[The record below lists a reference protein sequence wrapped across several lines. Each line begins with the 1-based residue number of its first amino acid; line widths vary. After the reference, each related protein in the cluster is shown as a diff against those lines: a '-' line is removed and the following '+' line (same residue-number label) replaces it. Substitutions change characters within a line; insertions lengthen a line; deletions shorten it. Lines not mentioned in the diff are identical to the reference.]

1 VRNEIGKFTWDFGL
15 DQDQGIM
22 FDSQK
27 ASLKEDKLA
36 PWDAQV
42 ISRAVQEVVDSLAN
56 LLGIEKK

>member
-1 VRNEIGKFTWDFGL
+1 
-15 DQDQGIM
+15 M